1 MTCCHLPHR
10 LPRALPNALSNSG
23 RARGFT
29 LIEMLVATAITGVL
43 SSVAYPS
50 FQGTVQKVR
59 RTDALIAVLEVQ
71 AAQERWRS
79 NNPGYG
85 SLAEIRQPAQSAAG
99 HYTLELRN
107 VADTGYELLATA
119 RGAQGSDNACR
130 TLKLVMTGLNA
141 AQSSGPDANTGNDS
155 DANRRCWGV

>member
-1 MTCCHLPHR
+1 MSCFPQHPGVLATHR
-10 LPRALPNALSNSG
+10 

-50 FQGTVQKVR
+50 FLGTVQKVR
-59 RTDALIAVLEVQ
+59 RTDALVAVLQVQ

-107 VADTGYELLATA
+107 VGDTGYELLATA

-141 AQSSGPDANTGNDS
+141 VQSSGPDANTGNDS

>member
-1 MTCCHLPHR
+1 MTCFPLPGPQ
-10 LPRALPNALSNSG
+10 PRTHHHHHQRA
-23 RARGFT
+23 ARGFT
-29 LIEMLVATAITGVL
+29 LIEMLVATAVTGIL

-50 FQGTVQKVR
+50 YQGTVQKVR
-59 RTDALIAVLEVQ
+59 RTDALVAVLQVQ

-79 NNPGYG
+79 NNAAYG

-99 HYTLELRN
+99 HYALELRN
-107 VADTGYELLATA
+107 VSDNSYELRATA

-141 AQSSGPDANTGNDS
+141 VQSSGPDATAGNDS
-155 DANRRCWGV
+155 DANRRCWGA

>member
-1 MTCCHLPHR
+1 MNCFPHH
-10 LPRALPNALSNSG
+10 PGALATQH

-50 FQGTVQKVR
+50 YQGTVQKVR
-59 RTDALIAVLEVQ
+59 RTDALVAVLQVQ

-79 NNPGYG
+79 NNAGYG

-99 HYTLELRN
+99 YYTLELRN
-107 VADTGYELLATA
+107 LGDNGYELLATA

-130 TLKLVMTGLNA
+130 TLKLAVTGLNA
-141 AQSSGPDANTGNDS
+141 VQSSGANADTGNTS
-155 DANRRCWGV
+155 DANRRCWGA